1 MSGNDVRIEEED
13 RWFKDGVDV
22 ESVEISERHW

>member
-1 MSGNDVRIEEED
+1 MSGNDVRIDNEA

-22 ESVEISERHW
+22 NAVDISEKHW